1 MASLQGKVALVTGS
15 SRGIGAA
22 IADELGRNGA
32 SVAVNYVRN
41 ADMAEQVAARV
52 REAGGKTL
60 TVQADVRNRDEVERM
75 VQTVTND
82 LGPIDILVN
91 NAGINRDRTLRR
103 MSTEEWQEVIDT
115 NLTSMFH
122 CTSLVMSGM
131 IDRNEGGSII
141 NISSIVGE
149 MGNFG
154 QANYAATKAGIIGF
168 TKTLAL
174 ELARYKITANVV
186 APGFIL
192 TEMVQG
198 VPDQAKEQ
206 TLARIPLGRFGDP
219 EEVARLVRFLAAEG
233 TYITGQ
239 VFNINGGMYM

>member
-1 MASLQGKVALVTGS
+1 
-15 SRGIGAA
+15 
-22 IADELGRNGA
+22 
-32 SVAVNYVRN
+32 
-41 ADMAEQVAARV
+41 
-52 REAGGKTL
+52 
-60 TVQADVRNRDEVERM
+60 
-75 VQTVTND
+75 
-82 LGPIDILVN
+82 
-91 NAGINRDRTLRR
+91 

-198 VPDQAKEQ
+198 MPDQAKEQ